1 MRFKLVKDSKKL
13 ILCFLGYSFLPDS
26 LKHLELGEYGLGVL
40 YDYSDG
46 DFSLDALNLR
56 CCKPH
61 NTSASL
67 NLLSRDFFG
76 KDIYLIAFSMGV
88 FAANLAFNNAPV
100 FNIKYALA
108 INGTPLGIDELYGIK
123 QSDFKSSMDN
133 FNFALFKKGCFLKD
147 LSRVDFGFNENAK
160 AELNALYNA
169 AINAP
174 KQKSKIA
181 WDKAIISKK
190 DLIFPP
196 KAVQNY
202 FRNCEP
208 KCALKSINAPHFA
221 FYNFTTWEQI
231 LAL

>member
-1 MRFKLVKDSKKL
+1 MFKSDLTEIV
-13 ILCFLGYSFLPDS
+13 S
-26 LKHLELGEYGLGVL
+26 LAYLTGIFPIGR
-40 YDYSDG
+40 YDTES
-46 DFSLDALNLR
+46 ALN
-56 CCKPH
+56 
-61 NTSASL
+61 N
-67 NLLSRDFFG
+67 FQ
-76 KDIYLIAFSMGV
+76 DINMLTPQWPIT
-88 FAANLAFNNAPV
+88 
-100 FNIKYALA
+100 KY
-108 INGTPLGIDELYGIK
+108 
-123 QSDFKSSMDN
+123 
-133 FNFALFKKGCFLKD
+133 
-147 LSRVDFGFNENAK
+147 FGFNENAK